1 LTITRHSQHSYI
13 STRCFHRIV
22 DWSGSDIFTITIDH
36 GCRTEV
42 MALLPNSK
50 WLRSLML
57 SHQDLIIIR
66 IQSLWPDSTL
76 SESGSLPS
84 ARHFAECFLSGT
96 WQVSLSVTTMFT
108 ESGTLDIGRHSI
120 KTTLPSDKHS
130 AKGGAQQRA
139 VSSRL

>member
-1 LTITRHSQHSYI
+1 
-13 STRCFHRIV
+13 
-22 DWSGSDIFTITIDH
+22 
-36 GCRTEV
+36 

-96 WQVSLSVTTMFT
+96 WQSFT
-108 ESGTLDIGRHSI
+108 LGNDHVYRERDSRHR
-120 KTTLPSDKHS
+120 KALNKDNF
-130 AKGGAQQRA
+130 AE
-139 VSSRL
+139 